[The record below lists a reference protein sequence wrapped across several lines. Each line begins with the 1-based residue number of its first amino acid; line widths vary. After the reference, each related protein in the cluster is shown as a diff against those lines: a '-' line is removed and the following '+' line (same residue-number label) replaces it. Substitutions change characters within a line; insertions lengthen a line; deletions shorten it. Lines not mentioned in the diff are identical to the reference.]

1 MVDDGSTDS
10 SGAICDEYAARYP
23 QQALVFHKDNEGLLL
38 ARRDGFALA
47 AGDYVMCVDSDDAL
61 VPGAL
66 ALVATTAAKTSA
78 DVVRFGFTREESEA
92 VPVESSIPFKLY
104 SAEEKPSILSA
115 LCRST
120 SGSENPMWFKA
131 IRRSCVGVDVDFSK
145 FKGLTFAEDFC
156 RPLPYMIAL
165 RRSASSMPLF
175 ITIAQVPELLE
186 HMIRISTAMFA
197 DVSTWAKA
205 TRVAGSAST
214 AVTISWS
221 VSPLAGLTLARN
233 MRNGWRRRAI
243 RWVLM
248 TSSPLVTLRVA

>member
-1 MVDDGSTDS
+1 MPSNGTTTTVAPSSGVTITVCVPVYNVERYLCECLDSIFSQNYADFDVVLVDDGSTDS

-66 ALVATTAAKTSA
+66 ALVAATAAKTSA

-104 SAEEKPSILSA
+104 SAEEKPSILSV

-120 SGSENPMWFKA
+120 SGSENPM
-131 IRRSCVGVDVDFSK
+131 
-145 FKGLTFAEDFC
+145 
-156 RPLPYMIAL
+156 
-165 RRSASSMPLF
+165 
-175 ITIAQVPELLE
+175 
-186 HMIRISTAMFA
+186 
-197 DVSTWAKA
+197 
-205 TRVAGSAST
+205 
-214 AVTISWS
+214 
-221 VSPLAGLTLARN
+221 
-233 MRNGWRRRAI
+233 
-243 RWVLM
+243 
-248 TSSPLVTLRVA
+248 